1 MSTHEHPHWILRRAD
16 QAAVAGLVLVCLAAI
31 GVWIAVQTGFRQRII
46 EVDQIEPQ
54 CVQFQVDVNKAE
66 VPELIQL
73 PGIGNTL
80 AERIVESRQ
89 KDGPFADLDDL
100 RRVKGIGEK
109 TFARLRPYLLP
120 MPNKSSVA
128 GMK

>member
-1 MSTHEHPHWILRRAD
+1 MSTPTEPHWILRRAD
-16 QAAVAGLVLVCLAAI
+16 QAAVAGLVLVGLVAI
-31 GVWIAVQTGFRQRII
+31 AGWIVVQTGFRQGII
-46 EVDQIEPQ
+46 EVDRAEPQ

-80 AERIVESRQ
+80 AERIVESRE

-109 TFARLRPYLLP
+109 TMEHLRPYLLP
-120 MPNKSSVA
+120 MPSRSSMA
-128 GMK
+128 KTK